1 MRGFKL
7 TYPLIAL
14 AVIPAALVSLNKI
27 NKVSFFDHYFKVIE
41 EVELR
46 NSHELEE
53 GELFLWVQFFSQNES
68 QGPEIS
74 PSPAAQDHFSW
85 ELLTPFLPVRFILRS
100 VPDLTGARIFHLL
113 TPCRAP

>member
-74 PSPAAQDHFSW
+74 PSLAAQDHSSW
-85 ELLTPFLPVRFILRS
+85 KLITPSLPVRFGLQ
-100 VPDLTGARIFHLL
+100 PLADLTGARIFYLL
-113 TPCRAP
+113 APCRAP